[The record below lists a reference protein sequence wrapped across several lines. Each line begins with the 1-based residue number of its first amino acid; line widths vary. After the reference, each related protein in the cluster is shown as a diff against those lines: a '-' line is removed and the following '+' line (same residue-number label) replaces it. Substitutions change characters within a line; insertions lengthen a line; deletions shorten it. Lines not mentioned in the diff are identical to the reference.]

1 MSSTNDLKDKLI
13 DKIRE
18 TKNEYLLE
26 EISHLFELQEPETKY
41 HLNQDQKKAI
51 EEGREQIKNDQF
63 LTDDDANKDIDEW
76 LNQ

>member
-1 MSSTNDLKDKLI
+1 MSSTSNLKDKLI

-26 EISHLFELQEPETKY
+26 EISHLFELQEPDTVY
-41 HLNQDQKKAI
+41 HLNNDQKKAI
-51 EEGREQIKNDQF
+51 EDGREQINNNQF

-76 LNQ
+76 LNK